1 MANPSRVP
9 ESPAAGAIPLRLVI
23 VLNSLPVEQPQSMS
37 VPLRYAATAASMDV
51 AVEVHAVNRTV
62 ALLSR
67 SACTAE
73 LLMQI
78 RQAVEEGVH
87 FFACPVAMAEQGLSE
102 VDLIEEVSGVRGAA
116 SLLVAGLQPGAR
128 FMVF

>member
-9 ESPAAGAIPLRLVI
+9 ESPAPTAIPLRLVI
-23 VLNSLPVEQPQSMS
+23 VLNSLPTEQPQAMS

-51 AVEVHAVNRTV
+51 AVEVHAVSRTV

-67 SACTAE
+67 SACTSE
-73 LLMQI
+73 LLMQV
-78 RQAVEEGVH
+78 RQAVEEGVQ
-87 FFACPVAMAEQGLSE
+87 FFACPSAMAEQGLSE

-116 SLLVAGLQPGAR
+116 SLLVAGLQPGAQ